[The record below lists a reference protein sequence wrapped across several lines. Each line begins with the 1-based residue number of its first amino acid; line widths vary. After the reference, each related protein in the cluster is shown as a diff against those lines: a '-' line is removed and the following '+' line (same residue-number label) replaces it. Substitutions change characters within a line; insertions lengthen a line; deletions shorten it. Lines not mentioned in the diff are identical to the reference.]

1 MHIKESGRNN
11 GIYQNGDRVEL
22 DCQIPDDA
30 IAVTWYL
37 NARIL
42 GTSALVRAH
51 SASDLGLTPRD
62 IGLTAAESWNISRN
76 LMKNYD
82 AKAHFDQLNRYRR
95 SIRDVETQM
104 SPSDLAQLTSEMP
117 NVELYKTKLVIPVIE
132 AKHEGRYS
140 CVSKF
145 DRNDRGVASK
155 PLDIKLATMAD
166 ISVIQQRVKESNLHS
181 TVVLSA
187 TPPFSI
193 PAPVITWYKLENAK
207 FVPVCDFPR
216 YYCSDE
222 SLFISDVSSTDAGHF
237 KSKARNELTQTVLDY
252 ETTIGISMYWRLA
265 SNNGH
270 LL

>member
-1 MHIKESGRNN
+1 MAISELVSVHIKESGRNN
-11 GIYQNGDRVEL
+11 GVYQNGDRVEL

-132 AKHEGRYS
+132 SKHEGRYS

-155 PLDIKLATMAD
+155 SRIKT
-166 ISVIQQRVKESNLHS
+166 
-181 TVVLSA
+181 
-187 TPPFSI
+187 
-193 PAPVITWYKLENAK
+193 
-207 FVPVCDFPR
+207 
-216 YYCSDE
+216 
-222 SLFISDVSSTDAGHF
+222 
-237 KSKARNELTQTVLDY
+237 
-252 ETTIGISMYWRLA
+252 
-265 SNNGH
+265 
-270 LL
+270 